1 MDAATTKG
9 RLLVASPA
17 LLDPNFDRTVILML
31 EHNAEG
37 ALGLVLNRPSGIDV
51 ADGFEAWADW
61 SRPPACLF
69 VGGPVQPEAAFC
81 VALVGADDVRATLRP
96 TASRRSWRASQ
107 SPISIARRCGSRPRS
122 RRPASSAATQAGRGG
137 QLERE
142 LREEAWFV
150 VDAEDDDVFVA
161 EPETLWR
168 DVLRRQR
175 GALQWIANFPDD
187 PRDN

>member
-1 MDAATTKG
+1 MQIGTTKG

-17 LLDPNFDRTVILML
+17 LLDPNFERTVILML
-31 EHNAEG
+31 EHAVEG

-81 VALVGADDVRATLRP
+81 VALVGDGDTPAIPTDGLAPIVARLAVADLERTPMWIPAEIE
-96 TASRRSWRASQ
+96 A
-107 SPISIARRCGSRPRS
+107 ARIFCGY
-122 RRPASSAATQAGRGG
+122 AGWTGG

-142 LREEAWFV
+142 LREDAWFV
-150 VDAEDDDVFVA
+150 VDAADDDVFA
-161 EPETLWR
+161 PEPDRLWH
-168 DVLRRQR
+168 DVLRRQP
-175 GALQWIANFPDD
+175 GPLQWVANFPDD
-187 PRDN
+187 PHDN

>member
-1 MDAATTKG
+1 MQIGSTKG
-9 RLLVASPA
+9 KLLVAAPA

-37 ALGLVLNRPSGIDV
+37 ALGLVLNRPSDVDV
-51 ADGFEAWADW
+51 AEGFEAWVDW

-81 VALVGADDVRATLRP
+81 VALLGADDVRT
-96 TASRRSWRASQ
+96 TAAEGLA
-107 SPISIARRCGSRPRS
+107 PIVARLAVADLERTPMWIPAEIEAARIFCGY
-122 RRPASSAATQAGRGG
+122 AGWTGG

-150 VDAEDDDVFVA
+150 VDAEDDDVFA
-161 EPETLWR
+161 PEPSALWH
-168 DVLRRQR
+168 DVLRRQP
-175 GALQWIANFPDD
+175 GTLQWVANFPDD
-187 PRDN
+187 PQDN